1 MNRQPSQ
8 SEEKL
13 MVCSRWGLYEETLAI
28 GFEYGYNYSIY
39 KKTQKGR
46 NMKKMIFAVAAA
58 LSMTQLHAELD
69 GHFQLS
75 VFSPGELPAS
85 SYTIR
90 GARISLLYGQCE
102 EFYGLDVGVAGT
114 VRGYMY
120 GIQSGVLFN
129 DVGADAYGLQVSCVN
144 YVKGSFTGAQ
154 LGLANFGD
162 GVCGFQSGLLNH
174 ADADA
179 IGLNIGLMNFSER
192 FIGCEVALGNV
203 ANGDAYGLQ
212 CGVYNHASGDMF
224 GCQIGLGNVATGNA
238 NGFQCG
244 VYNHA
249 SGCARG
255 LQLGVMNWSE
265 DLAGCQIGLAN
276 IVTSRSWSVWP
287 IINIGW

>member
-1 MNRQPSQ
+1 
-8 SEEKL
+8 
-13 MVCSRWGLYEETLAI
+13 
-28 GFEYGYNYSIY
+28 
-39 KKTQKGR
+39 
-46 NMKKMIFAVAAA
+46 MKKMIFAVAAA
-58 LSMTQLHAELD
+58 LSMVQLNAGYD

-90 GARISLLYGQCE
+90 GARLSLLYGQCE
-102 EFYGLDVGVAGT
+102 DFYGLDVSLAGS

-120 GIQSGVLFN
+120 GVQPGALWN
-129 DVGADAYGLQVSCVN
+129 DVGADGYGLQVACVN

-154 LGLANFGD
+154 LGL
-162 GVCGFQSGLLNH
+162 V
-174 ADADA
+174 
-179 IGLNIGLMNFSER
+179 
-192 FIGCEVALGNV
+192 NV
-203 ANGDAYGLQ
+203 AGSD
-212 CGVYNHASGDMF
+212 
-224 GCQIGLGNVATGNA
+224 A
-238 NGFQCG
+238 NGFHCG

-255 LQLGVMNWSE
+255 LQLGVMNWSK